1 MKWTKRRQRF
11 RTQIETEQCVYPGSV
26 YDAVSA
32 RMAEDL
38 GYEIGMFAGSIASLT
53 VLGAPDHIVLTLSE
67 FASQA
72 YRICRAGEL
81 PLLVDADHG
90 YGNALNVMRT
100 VEELENSGVSALS
113 IEDTELPRPYAQAE
127 KARLIS
133 RPEAVGK
140 MKAAISARHDPNLV
154 IAGRTSATAITG
166 VSDCIDRCRAYEDA
180 GVDMTFL
187 VGVKSRSDLET
198 IAAALQAPIIL
209 GGAPSEM
216 LDRNYLSQLGVRIA
230 LQSHKPALA
239 AMKAAYDTLRA
250 LREGQAADTLN
261 DVADLELIRQ
271 LTRADHYDEAIHTHL
286 EPPSKT

>member
-11 RTQIETEQCVYPGSV
+11 RSQIETGQCVYPGSV

-113 IEDTELPRPYAQAE
+113 IEDTELPRPYAQAQ

-140 MKAAISARHDPNLV
+140 MKAAIAARHDPNLV
-154 IAGRTSATAITG
+154 ITGRTSATAITG
-166 VSDCIDRCRAYEDA
+166 VADCIDRCRAYEDA

-187 VGVKSRSDLET
+187 VGVKSRSELET

-209 GGAPSEM
+209 GGAPSGM

-250 LREGQAADTLN
+250 LREGQPADTLT
-261 DVADLELIRQ
+261 DVANVQLIRQ

-286 EPPSKT
+286 DSLSKT

>member
-1 MKWTKRRQRF
+1 MKWTQRRQRF
-11 RTQIETEQCVYPGSV
+11 RSQIETEQCVYPGSV

-38 GYEIGMFAGSIASLT
+38 GYEVGMFAGSIASLT

-81 PLLVDADHG
+81 SLLVDADHG

-100 VEELENSGVSALS
+100 VEELEHSGVSALS

-198 IAAALQAPIIL
+198 IATALQAPIIL
-209 GGAPSEM
+209 GGAPNEM

-250 LREGQAADTLN
+250 LREGQGADTLN

-271 LTRADHYDEAIHTHL
+271 LTRADHYDEAIRTHL

>member
-1 MKWTKRRQRF
+1 MKWTQRRQRF
-11 RTQIETEQCVYPGSV
+11 RSQIETEQCVYPGSV

-100 VEELENSGVSALS
+100 VEELEHSGVSALS

-140 MKAAISARHDPNLV
+140 MKAAISARHDSNLV

-198 IAAALQAPIIL
+198 IATALQAPIIL
-209 GGAPSEM
+209 GGAPNEM

-250 LREGQAADTLN
+250 LRQGQGADTLN
-261 DVADLELIRQ
+261 DVVDLELIRQ
-271 LTRADHYDEAIHTHL
+271 LTRADHYDEAIRTHL

>member
-53 VLGAPDHIVLTLSE
+53 VLGAPDHIVVTLSE

-140 MKAAISARHDPNLV
+140 MKAALSARHAPNLV
-154 IAGRTSATAITG
+154 IAGRTSATTITG
-166 VSDCIDRCRAYEDA
+166 VPDCIDRCRAYEDA

-187 VGVKSRSDLET
+187 VGVKSRSDLEI

-209 GGAPSEM
+209 GGAPNEM

-250 LREGQAADTLN
+250 LREGQAGDTLN

>member
-166 VSDCIDRCRAYEDA
+166 VPDCIDRCRAYEDA

-250 LREGQAADTLN
+250 LREGQAGDTLN

>member
-1 MKWTKRRQRF
+1 MKWTQRRHRF
-11 RTQIETEQCVYPGSV
+11 RSQINSEQCVYPGSV
-26 YDAVSA
+26 YDSISA
-32 RMAEDL
+32 RIAEDL

-113 IEDTELPRPYAQAE
+113 IEDTELPRPYAHGV

-140 MKAAISARHDPNLV
+140 MKAAISARHDPDLV

-166 VSDCIDRCRAYEDA
+166 VADCIDRCRAYEDA
-180 GVDMTFL
+180 GVDMIFL
-187 VGVKSRSDLET
+187 VGIKSRSDLET
-198 IAAALQAPIIL
+198 IAESLRAPIIL
-209 GGAPSEM
+209 GGAPNEM
-216 LDRNYLSQLGVRIA
+216 LDRDYLSDLGVRIA
-230 LQSHKPALA
+230 LQSHKPAMA
-239 AMKAAYDTLRA
+239 AIKAVYDTLRA
-250 LREGQAADTLN
+250 LREGQVTDTLN
-261 DVADLELIRQ
+261 DVPSAELIGQ
-271 LTRADHYDEAIHTHL
+271 LTRASSYEEAIHTYL
-286 EPPSKT
+286 EPLRKT

>member
-1 MKWTKRRQRF
+1 M
-11 RTQIETEQCVYPGSV
+11 
-26 YDAVSA
+26 
-32 RMAEDL
+32 
-38 GYEIGMFAGSIASLT
+38 
-53 VLGAPDHIVLTLSE
+53 
-67 FASQA
+67 
-72 YRICRAGEL
+72 
-81 PLLVDADHG
+81 DADHG

-100 VEELENSGVSALS
+100 VEELEHSGVSALS

-166 VSDCIDRCRAYEDA
+166 VPDCIDRCRAYEDA

-209 GGAPSEM
+209 GGAPNEM

>member
-1 MKWTKRRQRF
+1 MKWTQRRQRF
-11 RTQIETEQCVYPGSV
+11 RSQIETEQCVYPGSV

-67 FASQA
+67 FESQA

-81 PLLVDADHG
+81 SLLVDADHG

-100 VEELENSGVSALS
+100 VEELEHSGVSALS

-198 IAAALQAPIIL
+198 IATALQAPIIL
-209 GGAPSEM
+209 GGAPNEM

-250 LREGQAADTLN
+250 LREGQGADTLN

-271 LTRADHYDEAIHTHL
+271 LTRADHYDEAIRTHL

>member
-1 MKWTKRRQRF
+1 MKWTQRRQRF
-11 RTQIETEQCVYPGSV
+11 RSQIETEQCVYPGSV

-100 VEELENSGVSALS
+100 VEELEHSGVSALS

-198 IAAALQAPIIL
+198 IATALQAPIIL
-209 GGAPSEM
+209 GGAPNEM

-250 LREGQAADTLN
+250 LREGQGADTLN

-271 LTRADHYDEAIHTHL
+271 LTRADHYDEAIRTHL

>member
-1 MKWTKRRQRF
+1 MKWTQRRQRF
-11 RTQIETEQCVYPGSV
+11 RSQIETEQCVYPGSV

-100 VEELENSGVSALS
+100 VEELEHSGVSALS

-198 IAAALQAPIIL
+198 IATALQAPIIL
-209 GGAPSEM
+209 GGAPNEM

-250 LREGQAADTLN
+250 LREGQGADTLN
-261 DVADLELIRQ
+261 DVADLELIRL
-271 LTRADHYDEAIHTHL
+271 LTRADHYDKAIHTHL

>member
-1 MKWTKRRQRF
+1 MKWTQRRQRF
-11 RTQIETEQCVYPGSV
+11 RSQIETEQCVYPGSV

-100 VEELENSGVSALS
+100 VEELEHSGVSALS

-140 MKAAISARHDPNLV
+140 MKAAISARHDPKLV

-187 VGVKSRSDLET
+187 VGVKSKSDLET

-209 GGAPSEM
+209 GGAPNEM
-216 LDRNYLSQLGVRIA
+216 LDRNHLSQLGVRIA

-250 LREGQAADTLN
+250 LREGQSADTLN
-261 DVADLELIRQ
+261 DVANVQLIRQ

-286 EPPSKT
+286 DSPSKT

>member
-1 MKWTKRRQRF
+1 MKWTQRRQRF
-11 RTQIETEQCVYPGSV
+11 RSQIETEQCVYPGSV

-100 VEELENSGVSALS
+100 VEELEHSGVSALS

-133 RPEAVGK
+133 RPEAVEK

-166 VSDCIDRCRAYEDA
+166 VPDCIDRCRAYEDA

-209 GGAPSEM
+209 GGAPREM
-216 LDRNYLSQLGVRIA
+216 RGAALLQHVPRHVHVEPAQLRFAAVRAEAKDLHLAHAERGHYHGVAGFMKGDHGLS
-230 LQSHKPALA
+230 
-239 AMKAAYDTLRA
+239 
-250 LREGQAADTLN
+250 
-261 DVADLELIRQ
+261 
-271 LTRADHYDEAIHTHL
+271 
-286 EPPSKT
+286 

>member
-1 MKWTKRRQRF
+1 MKWTQRRQRF

-100 VEELENSGVSALS
+100 VEELENSGVAALS

-166 VSDCIDRCRAYEDA
+166 VPDCSDRCRAYEDA

-209 GGAPSEM
+209 GGAPNEM

-261 DVADLELIRQ
+261 DVADLELTRQ

>member
-11 RTQIETEQCVYPGSV
+11 RTQIETEQCIYPGSV

-100 VEELENSGVSALS
+100 VEELEHSGVSALS

-187 VGVKSRSDLET
+187 VGVKSRSELET

-250 LREGQAADTLN
+250 LREGQAGDTLN
-261 DVADLELIRQ
+261 DVADPELIRQ

>member
-127 KARLIS
+127 TARLIS

-180 GVDMTFL
+180 GVDMAFL
-187 VGVKSRSDLET
+187 VGVKSRSELET

-250 LREGQAADTLN
+250 LREGQPADTLT
-261 DVADLELIRQ
+261 DVANVQLIRQ
-271 LTRADHYDEAIHTHL
+271 LTRADHYDQAIHTHL
-286 EPPSKT
+286 DSLSKT

>member
-1 MKWTKRRQRF
+1 MKWTQRRQRF
-11 RTQIETEQCVYPGSV
+11 RSQIETEQCVYPGSV

-81 PLLVDADHG
+81 SLLVDADHG

-100 VEELENSGVSALS
+100 VEELEHSGVSALS

-198 IAAALQAPIIL
+198 IATALQAPIIL
-209 GGAPSEM
+209 GGAPNEM

-271 LTRADHYDEAIHTHL
+271 LTRADHYDEAIRTHL